1 MVRVQGCLLQLR
13 EKVTFLMLITKFT
26 CQTKLFPESLKGQ
39 KEGKWKRKKEEE
51 SSRLKG
57 ERWDEDD
64 NAERGDGKRTLSAW
78 TSHLLFLLETLK
90 LV

>member
-1 MVRVQGCLLQLR
+1 M
-13 EKVTFLMLITKFT
+13 TFLMLITKFT
-26 CQTKLFPESLKGQ
+26 CQTNLFPENLKGQ

-57 ERWDEDD
+57 VRDEDD
-64 NAERGDGKRTLSAW
+64 KAERGDSKRTLSAW
-78 TSHLLFLLETLK
+78 TSHLLFLLETLR